1 MMMSMIMWVMMLM
14 ILDER
19 DIGGEDGG
27 GDDVDDDDDDD
38 VDLGVGVGAYM
49 WWYGVLCILTHA
61 ICFIFVQLRTF
72 QFVFI
77 MLPILHGHAPPKP
90 SVVVLI

>member
-1 MMMSMIMWVMMLM
+1 MFVSRSEIENTGKITLSRF
-14 ILDER
+14 LSSN
-19 DIGGEDGG
+19 GEDGG
-27 GDDVDDDDDDD
+27 GDDVDDDEYD
-38 VDLGVGVGAYM
+38 VVLDVGAYM

>member
-27 GDDVDDDDDDD
+27 GDDD